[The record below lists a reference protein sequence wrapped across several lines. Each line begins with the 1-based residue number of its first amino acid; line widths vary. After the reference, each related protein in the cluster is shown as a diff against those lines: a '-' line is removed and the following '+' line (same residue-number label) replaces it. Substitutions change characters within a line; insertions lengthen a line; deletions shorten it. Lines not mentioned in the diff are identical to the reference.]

1 MGCSLWGHKESD
13 KTKRLNNNDS
23 LGYSLS
29 DSSEELSQTGKGG
42 ARMYQ
47 FLLGEKKK
55 KHIVKHQNISA
66 NNKNQTSQVNDFS
79 AFLCIE
85 RCKSLGALKL
95 FP

>member
-47 FLLGEKKK
+47 FLLGEKK
-55 KHIVKHQNISA
+55 
-66 NNKNQTSQVNDFS
+66 NKTYSQTSKYF
-79 AFLCIE
+79 
-85 RCKSLGALKL
+85 CKSQK
-95 FP
+95 PDISS